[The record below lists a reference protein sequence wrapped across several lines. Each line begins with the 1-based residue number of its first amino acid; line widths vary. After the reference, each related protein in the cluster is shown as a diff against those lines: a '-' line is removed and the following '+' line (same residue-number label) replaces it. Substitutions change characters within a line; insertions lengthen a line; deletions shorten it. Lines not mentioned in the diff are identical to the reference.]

1 MKDRQFLS
9 SAEALVRLEGRLGRL
24 HVRLR
29 LGMEREHEAQAFGQG
44 LTFLHLE
51 NMPIMQLLIEIVL
64 RGSGTYWRGRSNAAN
79 VIVKRNLVP
88 LPGLPTSFEGFTIL
102 HLSDLHADMS
112 QAALLVSQ
120 ASQVRSLR
128 FHRGFPRA
136 DTR

>member
-1 MKDRQFLS
+1 MKDRRFLS
-9 SAEALVRLEGRLGRL
+9 SEEALLRLEGRLGRL

-29 LGMEREHEAQAFGQG
+29 LEREREHEVQAFGQG
-44 LTFLHLE
+44 LNFLHLE

-64 RGSGTYWRGRSNAAN
+64 RGSGTYWRGRSNAAR
-79 VIVKRNLVP
+79 VIVNRNPVP
-88 LPGLPTSFEGFTIL
+88 LPGLPPSFDGFTIL